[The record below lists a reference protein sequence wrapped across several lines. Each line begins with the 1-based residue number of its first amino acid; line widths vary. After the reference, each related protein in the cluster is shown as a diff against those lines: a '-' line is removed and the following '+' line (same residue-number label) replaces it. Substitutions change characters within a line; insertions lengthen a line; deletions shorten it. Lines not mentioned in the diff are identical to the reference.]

1 MAPNQA
7 KLHLSPIPHTKSHP
21 ILPLIKLMIF
31 FNYQFTANR
40 FLVVGGSLESS
51 SGPSTEVID
60 VSNNSL
66 TCNSFGELETGRS
79 HSVGGLLENTPIVC
93 GGTSTSIMQS
103 CLIFGQSQTVTM
115 TSKRYGAASVV
126 LNTTTMWVMGGRDGS
141 SSYDYISSSEFIS
154 LKNSV
159 PGPSINSL
167 NAYFCSVKYNESHV
181 YEIGGYYR
189 YSSSSE
195 IYIYGT
201 NIYNPLDNFSR
212 TSGPAM
218 NYRRRYPGCAVMH
231 NGESSVIVVV
241 GGHGCHSS
249 QHPCSPM
256 IQLNTVEILDP
267 SLGQW
272 TMGKKSHFKS
282 KILRSYV
289 TKSWQ

>member
-1 MAPNQA
+1 M
-7 KLHLSPIPHTKSHP
+7 
-21 ILPLIKLMIF
+21 LPLIKLMIF

-126 LNTTTMWVMGGRDGS
+126 LNTTTMWVMGGRDNSPGYPYLS
-141 SSYDYISSSEFIS
+141 STELIS
-154 LKNSV
+154 LEKAV
-159 PGPSINSL
+159 PGPSLKYGYTYNK
-167 NAYFCSVKYNESHV
+167 NAAFCSVKYNETHV
-181 YEIGGYYR
+181 YEIGGYYGH
-189 YSSSSE
+189 SSSTRVYRSN
-195 IYIYGT
+195 T
-201 NIYNPLDNFSR
+201 VIYNPLDNFS
-212 TSGPAM
+212 SKPGPEM
-218 NYRRRYPGCAVMH
+218 NYRRKYPGCAIM
-231 NGESSVIVVV
+231 NDGESSVIVVA
-241 GGHGCHSS
+241 GGYGCQSS
-249 QHPCSPM
+249 SSSHCSS
-256 IQLNTVEILDP
+256 IDYHDSVEILDP

-282 KILRSYV
+282 KYLGPMLLAIAQRKFV
-289 TKSWQ
+289 